1 MGKTLVLSCNKLVNS
16 LKYTLREERT

>member
-1 MGKTLVLSCNKLVNS
+1 MGKTLVFSCNKVVKS